1 MDKYIERLTKAIE
14 EGIENAVIKTA
25 ELLEKE
31 NEKQAPKKT
40 GQLRNSIYTSV
51 NKPDYMAEVRAK
63 APYADE
69 VIYGTGIYN
78 TQGVRDRD
86 GWIYKATND
95 GWYFTMGQK
104 PNDFPQRA
112 YEEKRDEI
120 PKILDTEIDK
130 ALSKL

>member
-1 MDKYIERLTKAIE
+1 MDKFIQRLTEAIE

-31 NEKQAPKKT
+31 NEKQAPKDT
-40 GQLRNSIYTSV
+40 GRLRNSIYTSV
-51 NKPDYMAEVRAK
+51 NKPDYMAEVRAS

-78 TQGVRDRD
+78 TKGVRDRD

-112 YEEKRDEI
+112 YDNKKDEVS
-120 PKILDTEIDK
+120 KVLNTEIDK

>member
-31 NEKQAPKKT
+31 NKRQAPKKT

-51 NKPDYMAEVRAK
+51 DKPKYLAEVRAK

-78 TQGVRDRD
+78 TKGVRDRD
-86 GWIYKATND
+86 GWIYNTTND
-95 GWYFTMGQK
+95 GWYFTMGKK

-112 YEEKRDEI
+112 YNEKLSEI
-120 PKILDTEIDK
+120 PKTIDKEIDK